1 MEDLA
6 DDLDDDD
13 NIINDV
19 IIDGG
24 DHDNNILKL
33 YPMQS
38 TEQSLKVLEAW
49 RKEGRRLA
57 ESWEEKK
64 GYERSS
70 RTINCCI
77 VRDEC
82 HVNQQTAP
90 FLLQH

>member
-1 MEDLA
+1 VEDLA
-6 DDLDDDD
+6 DDLEEE
-13 NIINDV
+13 
-19 IIDGG
+19 DGQNLG
-24 DHDNNILKL
+24 K
-33 YPMQS
+33 
-38 TEQSLKVLEAW
+38 K
-49 RKEGRRLA
+49 
-57 ESWEEKK
+57 KK

>member
-38 TEQSLKVLEAW
+38 TEQSQKV
-49 RKEGRRLA
+49 
-57 ESWEEKK
+57 
-64 GYERSS
+64 
-70 RTINCCI
+70 
-77 VRDEC
+77 
-82 HVNQQTAP
+82 
-90 FLLQH
+90 